1 MPAQD
6 HFDQLAKFD
15 TPTIC
20 NALEVIDPA
29 ARQSG
34 FTRKPL
40 VSPFANQGSFI
51 GFARTATIRATHPN
65 ELSGGA
71 ARQQRLDYYEYIAT
85 GGPNPGLVVI
95 QDLDGPDAG
104 FGCFWGEVQS
114 NVHKG
119 LGSVG
124 VVTDGGVRDIPDWA
138 DGFSALA
145 GSIVPS
151 HAHVHLAGFGQT
163 VSVAG
168 MVVKSGDIVHAD
180 QHGAVV
186 IPEAA
191 VEKVP
196 AAVDLLQRK
205 EAVILDMA
213 KAPDFS
219 FQKLK
224 EALAKQD
231 EIH

>member
-1 MPAQD
+1 MAVQD
-6 HFDQLAKFD
+6 YFEPLTKFD

-20 NALEVIDPA
+20 NALEIIDPGC
-29 ARQSG
+29 RLSG

-40 VSPFANQGSFI
+40 VNPFPGNGSFI

-65 ELSGGA
+65 ELTGVKGKE
-71 ARQQRLDYYEYIAT
+71 QRLGYYEYIAN
-85 GGPNPGLVVI
+85 GGPTPSIAVL
-95 QDLDGPDAG
+95 QDLDGDDMG

-119 LGSVG
+119 LGGVG
-124 VVTDGGVRDIPDWA
+124 VITDGGIRDIPDWA
-138 DGFSALA
+138 DGFNALA

-163 VSVAG
+163 VRVAG
-168 MVVKSGDIVHAD
+168 MVVKSGDIIHAD

-186 IPEAA
+186 IPEDYIS
-191 VEKVP
+191 KIP
-196 AAVDLLQRK
+196 AACDLLARK
-205 EAVILDMA
+205 EAVILDLA
-213 KAPDFS
+213 KAPGFT
-219 FQKLK
+219 FEKLK
-224 EALAKQD
+224 AALAKQD

>member
-1 MPAQD
+1 MAAQD
-6 HFDQLAKFD
+6 YFERLKKFD

-20 NALEVIDPA
+20 NALEIIDPA
-29 ARQSG
+29 ARFSG

-40 VSPFANQGSFI
+40 VNPFPGNGSFI

-65 ELSGGA
+65 EFSGA
-71 ARQQRLDYYEYIAT
+71 KAKEQRLGYYEYIAE
-85 GGPNPGLVVI
+85 GGPTPSIAVL
-95 QDLDGPDAG
+95 QDLDGPDIG

-119 LGSVG
+119 LGCVG
-124 VVTDGGVRDIPDWA
+124 VVTDGGIRDIPDWA
-138 DGFSALA
+138 DGFNALA

-163 VSVAG
+163 VRVAG
-168 MVVKSGDIVHAD
+168 MVVKSGDIIHAD

-186 IPEAA
+186 IPEAY
-191 VEKVP
+191 VEKIP
-196 AAVDLLQRK
+196 AACDLLARK

-213 KAPDFS
+213 KAPGFTID
-219 FQKLK
+219 KLR
-224 EALAKQD
+224 EALVRQD